1 MKLRRLFK
9 ELEMIFSQEIEKLKS
24 IVIKKFKI
32 HDLEFE
38 FTQVYNLKNLNLD
51 LLSIY

>member
-1 MKLRRLFK
+1 MKIYIINLIFFIMKLKRLFK
-9 ELEMIFSQEIEKLKS
+9 ELEIIFNQEIEELKS

-38 FTQVYNLKNLNLD
+38 FT
-51 LLSIY
+51 